1 MKTLRIWLV
10 VLALGF
16 VFPVH
21 GQSAAQVPASV
32 SENVS
37 TNDPVVIR
45 LGQGEVYR
53 LSDVQAYGRR
63 RVDLLAFLKSQTAF
77 PLVVQEFAMTRA
89 LVLEGERL
97 QEPRGEVGPEGDPR
111 LDDAFALAVYRKI
124 AGSCSEPKT
133 EDDARRFY
141 DETPQAFQ
149 LPIQMRLSRIVLP
162 AESAMDGFPAEMW
175 LGLQANAAA
184 MGSARFDA
192 LVERAR
198 RAHPNLRQGDL
209 GWILLEGDQPLIKA
223 LATAQAGEMVG
234 PVRDGDYWYLLQV
247 QARREAQLLPWE
259 AVRHQAARRAVQY
272 CRETQRERVKAEL
285 FQRYAVQIDDKA
297 LRALG
302 ATGN

>member
-1 MKTLRIWLV
+1 MWPV
-10 VLALGF
+10 ALALGF
-16 VFPVH
+16 IFSVH
-21 GQSAAQVPASV
+21 AQSVGQAASSAPESI
-32 SENVS
+32 S
-37 TNDPVVIR
+37 TNDPVVIQ

-63 RVDLLAFLKSQTAF
+63 RADLVPLLKSQTAF
-77 PLVVQEFAMTRA
+77 PLVMREFAMTRA

-97 QEPRGEVGPEGDPR
+97 QEPRGEVPPGVDPR
-111 LDDAFALAVYRKI
+111 LDDGFALSVYRKI

-133 EDDARRFY
+133 EEDARRFY

-162 AESAMDGFPAEMW
+162 ADSAMDGFPAEMW

-198 RAHPNLRQGDL
+198 RAHPDLRQGDL

-234 PVRDGDYWYLLQV
+234 PVRDGDHWYLLQV

-259 AVRHQAARRAVQY
+259 AVRHQAARRALQY
-272 CRETQRERVKAEL
+272 CRDTQRERVKTEL